1 MRGRAATRRSVMHA
15 SQQVCL
21 FLTKNKML
29 IQIDYVLT
37 QICYGLNQNYVFNCL
52 DIENGLPR

>member
-1 MRGRAATRRSVMHA
+1 
-15 SQQVCL
+15 
-21 FLTKNKML
+21 ML

-52 DIENGLPR
+52 DMENGLPR